1 MLLSLK
7 TILLI
12 SMNFNDLKLSLN
24 CFYKIFA
31 KKRNSHCH
39 FKCMKNHKVIT
50 RSCCLSAIILLSFIL
65 IEQHKYPTVICCDFI
80 FHLIPLCV
88 LRVRGSNRSTREDN
102 WQQDDSRTSYR
113 NGRNTEALII
123 ENLEPVEITKKLF
136 QHHLNIFKNV

>member
-1 MLLSLK
+1 MFFYSNNLLPKIQSIWQNITEGDGGKIKKFKLFLQHFRKETQCHGHFKCVKKHKPIPKSCCLSGIMLLSLK

-65 IEQHKYPTVICCDFI
+65 C
-80 FHLIPLCV
+80 
-88 LRVRGSNRSTREDN
+88 
-102 WQQDDSRTSYR
+102 
-113 NGRNTEALII
+113 
-123 ENLEPVEITKKLF
+123 
-136 QHHLNIFKNV
+136 